1 MLRSRII
8 PVVLILDDYAV
19 KTVQFKQPKYIGD
32 PINIIRIFNDYEADE
47 LIIYDIN
54 KNKEKEI
61 NFKLIESISFNAR
74 MPLSYGGRIKN
85 IQEIKKLFSIGIEK
99 VSISTMAT
107 KDLSFV
113 REAVAEF
120 GSQSIVITL
129 DININD
135 KDIWVNNTQYADLKS
150 VKNLINKIN
159 DIKVGELIIQSVH
172 RDGMELGLDDYLIDH
187 LYGSCESPITFVG
200 GASSFDNILNV
211 AKKYGVIGIGA
222 GSIFTF
228 KGKQKAVMISYLDK
242 KLRSQITY

>member
-85 IQEIKKLFSIGIEK
+85 IQDIKKLFSIGIEK

-107 KDLSFV
+107 KDLNFV